1 MIFILR
7 LEMWK
12 LIRKRVLIFWVSIWI
27 INLLF
32 PSTFL
37 TSAQGYTIKYKSLK
51 DLDIFYVAQLKHGFT
66 RLLLCHIFNTV
77 VPSGIFVVL
86 GIQKN

>member
-7 LEMWK
+7 LGMWK
-12 LIRKRVLIFWVSIWI
+12 LIRKRVLINWVSIWI

-37 TSAQGYTIKYKSLK
+37 TSAQEYTIKFKSLK
-51 DLDIFYVAQLKHGFT
+51 DLDIF
-66 RLLLCHIFNTV
+66 
-77 VPSGIFVVL
+77 
-86 GIQKN
+86 